1 MPEEIIEFSG
11 ACMNIN
17 FSRPLISHLKREIE
31 NGDIIW
37 ALLWANEYREEN
49 YYFVRALYAF
59 AEKTGRLSII
69 EAEVRQKLFDGLRM
83 TEINLQTPVKTTI
96 SANRRLKTP
105 SLNTL
110 DKRFNHTPQS
120 TVTNSINR

>member
-1 MPEEIIEFSG
+1 
-11 ACMNIN
+11 MNIN

-83 TEINLQTPVKTTI
+83 TEINLQTPGKTTI